1 MDALFGTTMPLAARF
16 FIAFLVVLALIGVT
30 AWLVRRFGANR
41 LGAASRGRQ
50 PRLAVIDA
58 ASVDGRRRL
67 VLIRR
72 DNTEHLLMIGGPTD
86 VVIEP
91 NIVRASGA
99 RDIAREPGRL
109 STSLDAGARVGV
121 APPPEPA
128 WQPSLSELPAP
139 AAPPPPRSFRTPAT
153 EEPWLPPEPGGRARP
168 SESLTGLAAE
178 LSAKL
183 HSPEVAVP
191 QPRHEPPAPAR
202 HEPPAP
208 VRHEPAAAVRHE
220 PAPPRTIAPPVTPEQ
235 PAAMPPPATQN
246 DHNLAEMAQQLEAA
260 LRRAPAPEGR
270 PPVTDPLA
278 APPPAKP
285 VAPQGAPRDIKPKVD
300 AKREAKLEP
309 PTIERRPEQRF
320 ESRPE
325 AKPEPKF
332 DPKFDA
338 KPEPRFEFRPE
349 RRPEP
354 ASTPSKTIYDN
365 LEEEMA
371 SLLGRP
377 PDKS

>member
-1 MDALFGTTMPLAARF
+1 MDALFGSTMPLAVRF

-41 LGAASRGRQ
+41 LGGAARGRQ

-91 NIVRASGA
+91 NIVRATGA
-99 RDIAREPGRL
+99 RETAREPGRI
-109 STSLDAGARVGV
+109 SMQAETTARLAPAEPSWQSPPSEPPAPP
-121 APPPEPA
+121 APPPR
-128 WQPSLSELPAP
+128 LSYRA
-139 AAPPPPRSFRTPAT
+139 PAT
-153 EEPWLPPEPGGRARP
+153 EEPWLPPEPGARARP
-168 SESLTGLAAE
+168 ADSLTGLAAE

-183 HSPEVAVP
+183 HTPEPVP
-191 QPRHEPPAPAR
+191 PPPAR
-202 HEPPAP
+202 TEP
-208 VRHEPAAAVRHE
+208 
-220 PAPPRTIAPPVTPEQ
+220 PAPPRTAAPPVSPE
-235 PAAMPPPATQN
+235 PPSAAAQN

-270 PPVTDPLA
+270 SPPVTDPLA
-278 APPPAKP
+278 VATPPPKPAPPRP
-285 VAPQGAPRDIKPKVD
+285 APREFKM
-300 AKREAKLEP
+300 
-309 PTIERRPEQRF
+309 RPDVKF
-320 ESRPE
+320 
-325 AKPEPKF
+325 EPKR
-332 DPKFDA
+332 
-338 KPEPRFEFRPE
+338 EPRFEPPPE
-349 RRPEP
+349 RRPEMR
-354 ASTPSKTIYDN
+354 TEIKQESKLEPKLESKFESKFEPKLDAKPETKAEPKFKFEADPKSEAPTAPDKNIYDN

-377 PDKS
+377 PDRS

>member
-1 MDALFGTTMPLAARF
+1 MDALFGSTMPLAARF

-41 LGAASRGRQ
+41 LGNGARGRQ

-91 NIVRASGA
+91 NIVRATGA
-99 RDIAREPGRL
+99 REAAREVTREPGRVSVSAEGTPRLTTPPEPSWQPPL
-109 STSLDAGARVGV
+109 SEPPAPP
-121 APPPEPA
+121 APPPA
-128 WQPSLSELPAP
+128 
-139 AAPPPPRSFRTPAT
+139 PPPRSYRAPAT
-153 EEPWLPPEPGGRARP
+153 EEPWLPPEPGARARP
-168 SESLTGLAAE
+168 ADSLTGLAAE

-183 HSPEVAVP
+183 HSAEISVP
-191 QPRHEPPAPAR
+191 PMRNEPPAAPPPPRTSAPPVAP
-202 HEPPAP
+202 EPAP
-208 VRHEPAAAVRHE
+208 VP
-220 PAPPRTIAPPVTPEQ
+220 T
-235 PAAMPPPATQN
+235 TQN

-278 APPPAKP
+278 VTPPAKP
-285 VAPQGAPRDIKPKVD
+285 TPPRNASRDFKP
-300 AKREAKLEP
+300 A
-309 PTIERRPEQRF
+309 Q
-320 ESRPE
+320 PE
-325 AKPEPKF
+325 AKPEPKREPKFEPEHRPEQRLERSAQTKFEPKFEPKF
-332 DPKFDA
+332 DATLEARFDAKFDA
-338 KPEPRFEFRPE
+338 KPEPKFEFK
-349 RRPEP
+349 PEP
-354 ASTPSKTIYDN
+354 QAQPAGAPSKTIYDN

-371 SLLGRP
+371 NLLGRP

>member
-30 AWLVRRFGANR
+30 AWLVRRFGASR
-41 LGAASRGRQ
+41 LANSARGRQ

-99 RDIAREPGRL
+99 REVAREPGRVPPAMEGPPRHA
-109 STSLDAGARVGV
+109 T
-121 APPPEPA
+121 PPEPI
-128 WQPSLSELPAP
+128 WQAPVSEPSAP
-139 AAPPPPRSFRTPAT
+139 QRGYRAPPA
-153 EEPWLPPEPGGRARP
+153 EEPWLPPQPGARARP
-168 SESLTGLAAE
+168 ADSLTGLAAE

-183 HSPEVAVP
+183 HSAEISVPPTLPAPPPRTVAPPVAPEP
-191 QPRHEPPAPAR
+191 PPAPA
-202 HEPPAP
+202 PSP
-208 VRHEPAAAVRHE
+208 
-220 PAPPRTIAPPVTPEQ
+220 
-235 PAAMPPPATQN
+235 QN
-246 DHNLAEMAQQLEAA
+246 DHNLSEMAQQLEAA

-278 APPPAKP
+278 VNPPAKP
-285 VAPQGAPRDIKPKVD
+285 AQHPHGAARDFRPARPEAKFEP
-300 AKREAKLEP
+300 KRELRFEP
-309 PTIERRPEQRF
+309 SERRPEQKF
-320 ESRPE
+320 ES
-325 AKPEPKF
+325 KPETKF
-332 DPKFDA
+332 GPKFDA
-338 KPEPRFEFRPE
+338 KPEPKFEFGPE
-349 RRPEP
+349 RKPQPEP
-354 ASTPSKTIYDN
+354 AGASAKTIYDN

-377 PDKS
+377 SDKS